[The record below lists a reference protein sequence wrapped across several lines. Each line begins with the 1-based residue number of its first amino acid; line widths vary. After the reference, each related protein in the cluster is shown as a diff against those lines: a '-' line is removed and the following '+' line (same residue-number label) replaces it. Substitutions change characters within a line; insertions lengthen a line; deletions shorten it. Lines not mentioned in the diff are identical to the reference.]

1 MPASPASSAHLDRYN
16 ALSPVARVVAQVYGV
31 AAPRPLT
38 INRIQR
44 LLRVANRR
52 VDGRFVTVDQVRR
65 ASSELVKGGLLEEDP
80 RTGRTMSD
88 GYALSCTGIAHGEG
102 NLGVIVQGLERTRQQ
117 RRRYYYD
124 HDEDEMRFRCCLVA
138 ADFNGL
144 SDIFDEH
151 EPMPWGMLADP
162 LRADLIE
169 ALPAGYVAPAL
180 TGCLDRTINAALQ
193 PEPLIAFC
201 QAKSPT
207 PALHAADIAF
217 VRILQGRFNDAE
229 SVFAALPPSSRDSKA
244 AGTGLAATQAFIAML
259 RGDDETA
266 TRHIQAAMAHERAGT
281 RKRLVFVP
289 CHAFALSLLALV
301 RTDTPPARE
310 LLEQILRAAE
320 RADNV
325 RFADDLD
332 LVVNAM
338 RIRVQRGVFARA
350 PSKPQLEALFD
361 GLLSCWLDDFHPNP
375 QRRRDLVA
383 RLRSRATAAGCQ
395 WVAAEC
401 DEILRRHALRHGD
414 KGASKR
420 GMTTRARGAAG
431 EGAATIANEIGP
443 AHRRLGTTTL
453 TDLVA
458 PVAEWESSL
467 KALEQLAHDAKR
479 KTAGG
484 KPKAEAKRRLAW
496 DLQMAYQTV
505 SLNVRE
511 QRQLKNGEWSK
522 GRRVAIKRLATESS
536 SMDFLLQQDRDA
548 IAALSAHQYWGG
560 GQDLYAGPPSLY
572 ALAGHPHVFDGD
584 GDPVDVVRREP
595 ELSIDEQDDGG
606 VKVRVEPHA
615 GEDDGEYRVAL
626 PASGRCEVTRF
637 TPEHK
642 RVFAAIPADGLHL
655 PAGAKSRLL
664 DAVSALVGDIR
675 VQSDSGGAATAV
687 EVAADAA
694 PWVRLEPLDAG
705 LTVAIRVEPI
715 ADSGICFP
723 PGAGGVTV
731 FASRAG
737 QSVQAQRNLAAERE
751 GAERLARECPQLAPL
766 PTELDPLLLP
776 APQQCLELLE
786 QLQAADARCKWPK
799 GEPFRIVAQAST
811 RSLAL
816 TVKSAAEWMQASG
829 KLTVNDDQV
838 LDLKRL
844 FRLLEANPG
853 SRFLELEDGQF
864 VALTNTFRRQLD
876 DLASLSAPGAK
887 DALRLHPLAALAL
900 DDLLADAEV
909 DADQGWLELRAKLA
923 EAQAFEPAI
932 PSTLQAEL
940 RPYQVEGYRWL
951 ARLAHWG
958 AGACLADDM
967 GLGKTVQT
975 LAALLDRAP
984 QGPALVVAPTSVVT
998 NWVDEARRFAP
1009 TLNVKLYIG
1018 VASARAELLGNPAPF
1033 DLYVT
1038 TYGVAQNDIDALAE
1052 VQWRSAVLDE
1062 AQAIKNPTAKRTRA
1076 VRRLQADFR
1085 VITTGTPIQNNL
1097 VDLHSLFGFANPGLL
1112 GSLQQFRSHFQVP
1125 IERDGD
1131 AAAQGRLRRLIAPFM
1146 LRRLKADVLDDLPER
1161 TEITLHVEMSAAEA
1175 TLYEALRQRAVEE
1188 LEAARTEDPNMGE
1201 GARRVQVLAQLTRLR
1216 LACCNPKLV
1225 FDRPDG
1231 PAGVAPAVASGALE
1245 VESAK
1250 LATFATTLAELLANR
1265 HKVLVFSQFVM
1276 HLKLVE
1282 EYLKGEGI
1290 PYQYLDGATPA
1301 KARAERIAAFQ
1312 GGEGD
1317 VFLISLKAGGV
1328 GLNLTAADYVIH
1340 MDPWWNP
1347 AVEDQ
1352 ASDRAHRIGQTRP
1365 VTIYRLVTEG
1375 TIEEQI
1381 VDLHHQKR
1389 DLADQLLEGADAT
1402 GRLNADEL
1410 LELLRQPLG
1419 A

>member
-1 MPASPASSAHLDRYN
+1 MPTTPAPSAHLDRYN
-16 ALSPVARVVAQVYGV
+16 ALSAVARLVAQAYGV
-31 AAPRPLT
+31 AAPKPLT
-38 INRIQR
+38 VNRVQR
-44 LLRVANRR
+44 LLRIANRR
-52 VDGRFVTVDQVRR
+52 VDRRFVTVDQARR
-65 ASSELVKGGLLEEDP
+65 ASGELAKAGLLAEDSGE
-80 RTGRTMSD
+80 GRTMSD
-88 GYALSCTGIAHGEG
+88 GCALSFTGIAHGEG
-102 NLGVIVQGLERTRQQ
+102 NLNAIVQGLERTRQQ

-138 ADFNGL
+138 ADFKGL
-144 SDIFDEH
+144 SDIFDEY
-151 EPMPWGMLADP
+151 EEMPWGMLADP

-169 ALPAGYVAPAL
+169 ALPVGYVGPAL
-180 TGCLDRTINAALQ
+180 TGCLDRTINAAVQ

-217 VRILQGRFNDAE
+217 LRILQGRFDDAE
-229 SVFAALPPSSRDSKA
+229 SVFAALPPSSRDSKEA
-244 AGTGLAATQAFIAML
+244 RAGLAATQAFIATL

-266 TRHIQAAMAHERAGT
+266 TRHIQAAVAHEKAGT
-281 RKRLVFVP
+281 RKRLVFVR

-301 RTDTPPARE
+301 RADTPTSRE
-310 LLEQILRAAE
+310 LLEQLLRAAE
-320 RADNV
+320 RVDSA
-325 RFADDLD
+325 RFVDELE
-332 LVVNAM
+332 LVANAM
-338 RIRVQRGVFARA
+338 RVKAQRGVFARP

-361 GLLSCWLDDFHPNP
+361 GFLSCWIDDFHPNP
-375 QRRRDLVA
+375 ERRRDLVA
-383 RLRSRATAAGCQ
+383 RLRPRARTAGFQ
-395 WVAAEC
+395 WVVAEC
-401 DEILRRHALRHGD
+401 DEVLRRHAIRHGD
-414 KGASKR
+414 KGYSKATARSRKASAERSK
-420 GMTTRARGAAG
+420 TAANEVGAA
-431 EGAATIANEIGP
+431 
-443 AHRRLGTTTL
+443 HRELGTTTL
-453 TDLVA
+453 TGLVA
-458 PVAEWESSL
+458 PMAEWESSL

-479 KTAGG
+479 KTASG

-496 DLQMAYQTV
+496 DLQMGYQTV

-511 QRQLKNGEWSK
+511 QRQLKNGDWSK
-522 GRRVAIKRLATESS
+522 GRRVAFKRLATESS
-536 SMDFLLQQDRDA
+536 SMGFLLQQDRDA
-548 IAALSAHQYWGG
+548 IAALSARQYWGG
-560 GQDLYAGPPSLY
+560 GQDLYAGPPSLF
-572 ALAGHPHVFDGD
+572 ALAGHPHVFNGD
-584 GDPVDVVRREP
+584 GDPLDVVRREP

-615 GEDDGEYRVAL
+615 GEHDHEYRAAL
-626 PASGRCEVTRF
+626 PTSGRCEVTRF

-642 RVFAAIPADGLHL
+642 RVFAAIPADGLLL

-664 DAVSALVGDIR
+664 DAVSALVADIR

-705 LTVAIRVEPI
+705 LTVAILVEPI
-715 ADSGICFP
+715 ADSGFCFP

-731 FASRAG
+731 FANRDG

-766 PTELDPLLLP
+766 PTELNPLVLS
-776 APQQCLELLE
+776 APEQCLELLE
-786 QLQAADARCKWPK
+786 RLQTVDARCKWPK
-799 GEPFRIVAQAST
+799 GEPFRIVAQATT

-829 KLTVNDDQV
+829 KLAVDEDRV
-838 LDLKRL
+838 VDLKRL
-844 FRLLEANPG
+844 FRLLEARPG

-887 DALRLHPLAALAL
+887 DALRLNPLAALAL
-900 DDLLADAEV
+900 EDLLEEAEV
-909 DADQGWLELRAKLA
+909 DADQGWLDLRAKLA
-923 EAQAFEPAI
+923 EAQAFEPAV

-984 QGPALVVAPTSVVT
+984 QGPALVVAPTSVVA

-1018 VASARAELLGNPAPF
+1018 VASARAGLLANPAPF

-1038 TYGVAQNDIDALAE
+1038 TYGVAQNDIDALAD
-1052 VQWRSAVLDE
+1052 VPWRSAVLDE
-1062 AQAIKNPTAKRTRA
+1062 AQAVKNPAAKRTRA

-1112 GSLQQFRSHFQVP
+1112 GSLQQFRGHFQVP

-1131 AAAQGRLRRLIAPFM
+1131 AVAQSRLRRLIAPFV

-1188 LEAARTEDPNMGE
+1188 LEAAREEDPDMGE
-1201 GARRVQVLAQLTRLR
+1201 GARRVQVLAHLTRLR

-1225 FDRPDG
+1225 LDRPG
-1231 PAGVAPAVASGALE
+1231 APTGLPAGVGGALE

-1282 EYLKGEGI
+1282 EYLKREGVA
-1290 PYQYLDGATPA
+1290 YQYLDGATPA
-1301 KARAERIAAFQ
+1301 KARTERIAAFQ
-1312 GGEGD
+1312 AGEGD

-1381 VDLHHQKR
+1381 VDLHHHKR
-1389 DLADQLLEGADAT
+1389 HLADQLLEGADAA